1 MKRIANF
8 ILYKLMGWQKKGE
21 IPKDLKKYVLIA
33 APHTSNWDFVYAKL
47 YFWAAGIPVK
57 IPIKSDLFFFPLGPI
72 LKAMGGIPVNR
83 KKSTNLTSAIAQMF
97 KERDELVLVIT
108 PEGTRSYAP
117 EWKKGF
123 YYIAQEANVP
133 IVLGY
138 IDFKTKTTGIGPV
151 FKPTGNVEKD
161 LEEIVNFYKQFEGKY
176 QSGANLQSYL
186 HE

>member
-1 MKRIANF
+1 
-8 ILYKLMGWQKKGE
+8 
-21 IPKDLKKYVLIA
+21 
-33 APHTSNWDFVYAKL
+33 
-47 YFWAAGIPVK
+47 
-57 IPIKSDLFFFPLGPI
+57 
-72 LKAMGGIPVNR
+72 
-83 KKSTNLTSAIAQMF
+83 
-97 KERDELVLVIT
+97 LVLVIT

-176 QSGANLQSYL
+176 PEKGPK
-186 HE
+186 